1 MAEFSQ
7 EVHQRG
13 QQTIAVWGTFDPAFQ
28 VGSLTRTAHT
38 ADVALLVTQAD
49 ARGTQQDVLDDAMLV
64 RDANFNAIR
73 DIIVRVPQLIEATLE
88 EDDLLQNDLD
98 DVYAISPDSQASLQE
113 RARRVISL
121 WTRANTVRAAKTPL
135 LPVLLLGAV
144 AVADL
149 QTRLTNHPSLL
160 QTVENERSE
169 LNQKKSELNATA
181 RRIDRNNKRWYAA
194 WSKNFAVNSPE
205 NNALSQIDTGPTTPA
220 PSAQEIDTLVASG
233 NNVAVTYLVGGG
245 AHATNVVLLW
255 QIVGT
260 DPDFAHAT
268 PVVLTGQTAGP
279 FLPGAV
285 VNFKTRAANSTGDT
299 DSEVKSISL

>member
-1 MAEFSQ
+1 MAEFQQ

-13 QQTIAVWGTFDPAFQ
+13 QQTIGVWGTFDPSFQ
-28 VGSLTRTAHT
+28 VGSLTLAVHT

-73 DIIVRVPQLIEATLE
+73 DTIVRVPQLIEATLE

-98 DVYAISPDSQASLQE
+98 DIYSISPDSQASLQE

-121 WTRANTVRAAKTPL
+121 WNRANAVRAAKTPP
-135 LPVLLLGAV
+135 LPALLLGTT

-149 QTRLTNHPSLL
+149 QTRLSNHPALL

-169 LNQKKSELNATA
+169 LNQKKSQLNSTA
-181 RRIDRNNKRWYAA
+181 RRVDRNNKRWYAA
-194 WSKNFAVNSPE
+194 WSKNFPVDSPE

-233 NNVAVTYLVGGG
+233 NNVALTYLAGGG
-245 AHATNVVLLW
+245 AHATTIVLLW
-255 QIVGT
+255 QVVGT

-268 PVVLTGQTAGP
+268 PVVLPSQTVGP
-279 FLPGAV
+279 FPAGSEVL
-285 VNFKTRAANSTGDT
+285 FKTRASNSSGDT
-299 DSEVKSISL
+299 DSEVQAIDL